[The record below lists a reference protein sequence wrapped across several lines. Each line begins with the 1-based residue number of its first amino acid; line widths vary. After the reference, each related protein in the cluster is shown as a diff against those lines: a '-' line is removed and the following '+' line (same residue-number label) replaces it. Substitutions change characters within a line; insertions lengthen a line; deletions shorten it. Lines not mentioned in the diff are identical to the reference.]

1 MEFKIDMSK
10 VAKVIVNKD
19 EDNYMEYNIE
29 DGTIT
34 DVRIFPKNPDLMDN
48 LNKAITAIEKEGK
61 EFDLIDSLK
70 ESIDKIKKLID
81 DKVITKTKETKEFK
95 KVDDIMRLVKDGSI
109 DKLVKRR
116 ETSLFNKEAQDI
128 AKELEENE
136 DKVVTFDDIKEN
148 IEKDPLDYGIIDDMK
163 TARAESAVDSVKE
176 GAKAIMELDK
186 NGTLDA
192 IAAENREKISEAIF
206 GDKKEKKE
214 PENTLAD
221 AAKINDREERIK
233 FLKDIMSRTVKKKDT
248 LMK

>member
-10 VAKVIVNKD
+10 VAKVVVNKD

-48 LNKAITAIEKEGK
+48 LNKTIDAIVKDEKSK
-61 EFDLIDSLK
+61 DLIEPLK
-70 ESIDKIKKLID
+70 ETIEKIKKLVD
-81 DKVITKTKETKEFK
+81 DKVISKTKETKEFK

-116 ETSLFNKEAQDI
+116 ENSFFDKDVQEITKN
-128 AKELEENE
+128 LEENE

-206 GDKKEKKE
+206 GDEKEKKE

-233 FLKDIMSRTVKKKDT
+233 FLKEIMSKTVKNRDT

>member
-10 VAKVIVNKD
+10 VAKVVVNKD

-48 LNKAITAIEKEGK
+48 LNKTIDAIVKDEKSK
-61 EFDLIDSLK
+61 DLIEPLK
-70 ESIDKIKKLID
+70 ETIEKIKKLVD
-81 DKVITKTKETKEFK
+81 DKVISKTKETKEFK

-116 ETSLFNKEAQDI
+116 ENSFFDKDVQEITKN
-128 AKELEENE
+128 LEENE

-148 IEKDPLDYGIIDDMK
+148 IENDPLDYGIIDDMK
-163 TARAESAVDSVKE
+163 AARAESAVDSVKE

-206 GDKKEKKE
+206 GDEKEKKE

-233 FLKDIMSRTVKKKDT
+233 FLKEIMSKTVKNRET